1 MITANI
7 SIKGVKLSINQ
18 KKDNANRQFQGKKPN
33 DWGTEAKIRSEGIAE
48 KIKCQL
54 LRDRSLFIVWVRGE
68 GVEDFGDHFIFR
80 RTKRGISRN

>member
-48 KIKCQL
+48 KLSVTC
-54 LRDRSLFIVWVRGE
+54 
-68 GVEDFGDHFIFR
+68 
-80 RTKRGISRN
+80 